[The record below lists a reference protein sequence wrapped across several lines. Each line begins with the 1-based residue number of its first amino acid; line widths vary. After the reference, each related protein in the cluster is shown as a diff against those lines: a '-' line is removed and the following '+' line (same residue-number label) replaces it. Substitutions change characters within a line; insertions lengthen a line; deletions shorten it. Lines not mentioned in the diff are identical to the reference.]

1 MVTFQQLHLCPGA
14 ALDQAGSIPSGFW
27 LLSLS
32 RSAGAGGHSESPTF
46 GSEVCRLSI
55 SRGGSSS
62 VICGERPRSLSCL
75 RSFKQNLRGRGK
87 RRSGCE
93 KQNRAKTRYCLVFST
108 YPHGQD
114 SIQTF
119 RELEGPVGP
128 ERPQHRENRRLQDF
142 HQRSKQFDL
151 KMCQLNA
158 RNLPR
163 SLKDHFFKCDF
174 SSKIFTSFLSFIFF
188 LSTFNLEFSIVFPSC
203 CCCFF

>member
-1 MVTFQQLHLCPGA
+1 MATWRCAEPGESLFPEETCMVTFQQLHLCPGA

-93 KQNRAKTRYCLVFST
+93 KQNRAKTRYCL
-108 YPHGQD
+108 GQQPIRTD
-114 SIQTF
+114 RTPSRHFGNWRGPWALSI
-119 RELEGPVGP
+119 
-128 ERPQHRENRRLQDF
+128 
-142 HQRSKQFDL
+142 
-151 KMCQLNA
+151 
-158 RNLPR
+158 
-163 SLKDHFFKCDF
+163 
-174 SSKIFTSFLSFIFF
+174 
-188 LSTFNLEFSIVFPSC
+188 LSTERTGVFRISIRGANSLI
-203 CCCFF
+203 